1 MSLLECFPVNTVKY
15 CLLIKYSFHHPQ
27 VSSSCSS
34 VYVDGSE
41 ARGSSNATVLVKY
54 GTYSGKAKYIVWM
67 PEFPLEVSV
76 ADFRLSQIKGWKV
89 PEEINNKLRRRKRA
103 YGWTHHADDFSNGV
117 GSDRMTCRARYQQS
131 PVEVYARFLAMDQ
144 DSGRVSYLI
153 SRKTGL
159 RVTDL
164 VQPLLRVADPKIA
177 TLKGR
182 TLQGRTMGRT
192 DVQVLSPITGRV
204 IGAKEIRVGSDKVS
218 ISKLV
223 VRVVSGLQLNITP
236 DSSVEN
242 GYVAET
248 SVTRK
253 LTAQYQEGL
262 LDIDIEFS
270 DGTRTPL
277 RDISVDDYFLMVE
290 SLDIEVVA
298 FAPMLAS
305 HHPRV
310 IAVGEGNGDL
320 LRVTLLLSEECRLRR
335 NIPISKQSPKST
347 PGPLASS
354 LASVQVDFSSSSPD
368 SASRPDTVQNDGF
381 SNRAAVKGG
390 SSDLSDILIGIPLQQ
405 DDHKSRHEPNVQA
418 RQHKGGGG
426 VAAVGPPPGHHV
438 VRNHHGDTTPLE
450 IGMYVLLAAFCF
462 AIAVFMVSCVVY
474 AAKFRPITIEQV
486 QESEMGQVKSF
497 HGAAGGA
504 SGAGRRGRDSTT
516 NAHDWVWLGRSTLDQ
531 SNTESVDNNARGEE
545 SVKNVKKCPRGCQLV
560 LFIFSLDSRVR
571 ITSNPMP
578 LNYVDPED
586 ALTEVTS
593 FDNPNHI
600 PLPAVAGAPVD
611 TSTYNKRDRRSVRMM
626 LPR

>member
-1 MSLLECFPVNTVKY
+1 M
-15 CLLIKYSFHHPQ
+15 
-27 VSSSCSS
+27 
-34 VYVDGSE
+34 
-41 ARGSSNATVLVKY
+41 
-54 GTYSGKAKYIVWM
+54 AKYIVWM

-103 YGWTHHADDFSNGV
+103 YGWSHHTDDFSNGI

-182 TLQGRTMGRT
+182 TLQGRAMGRT

-270 DGTRTPL
+270 DGARTPL

-347 PGPLASS
+347 PGPLATS
-354 LASVQVDFSSSSPD
+354 LASVQVDFSSSSGNGNGVPD

-381 SNRAAVKGG
+381 SNRAAKGG

-405 DDHKSRHEPNVQA
+405 DDHKRHEPNVQA
-418 RQHKGGGG
+418 RQHKGG
-426 VAAVGPPPGHHV
+426 VVTAVGPPPGHHV
-438 VRNHHGDTTPLE
+438 VRNHHADTTPLE

-486 QESEMGQVKSF
+486 QESEMGQVKSY
-497 HGAAGGA
+497 HGA
-504 SGAGRRGRDSTT
+504 SGAAGRRGRDSTT

-531 SNTESVDNNARGEE
+531 SNAESVDNVRGK
-545 SVKNVKKCPRGCQLV
+545 SRIIVNSLCFSYVIVK
-560 LFIFSLDSRVR
+560 LF
-571 ITSNPMP
+571 
-578 LNYVDPED
+578 
-586 ALTEVTS
+586 
-593 FDNPNHI
+593 
-600 PLPAVAGAPVD
+600 
-611 TSTYNKRDRRSVRMM
+611 
-626 LPR
+626 

>member
-1 MSLLECFPVNTVKY
+1 M
-15 CLLIKYSFHHPQ
+15 
-27 VSSSCSS
+27 
-34 VYVDGSE
+34 DGSE

-54 GTYSGKAKYIVWM
+54 GTYAGKAKFIVWM

-117 GSDRMTCRARYQQS
+117 GSDRMSCRARYQQS
-131 PVEVYARFLAMDQ
+131 PVEVFARFLAMDQ

-182 TLQGRTMGRT
+182 TLQGRAMGRT

-218 ISKLV
+218 ISKLI

-270 DGTRTPL
+270 DGARTPL

-354 LASVQVDFSSSSPD
+354 LASVQVDFSSSTSDSPN
-368 SASRPDTVQNDGF
+368 RPDTVQNDGF
-381 SNRAAVKGG
+381 SNRAAKSGG
-390 SSDLSDILIGIPLQQ
+390 GGSDLSDILIGIPLQ
-405 DDHKSRHEPNVQA
+405 DDHKRSHEPNVQA
-418 RQHKGGGG
+418 RQHKGSGG
-426 VAAVGPPPGHHV
+426 VVTAVGPPPGHHLS
-438 VRNHHGDTTPLE
+438 RNHPDTTPLE

-486 QESEMGQVKSF
+486 QESELGQIKSF
-497 HGAAGGA
+497 HSSGGAAGKRA
-504 SGAGRRGRDSTT
+504 RDSTT
-516 NAHDWVWLGRSTLDQ
+516 NVHDWVWLGRSTLDK
-531 SNTESVDNNARGEE
+531 STTESVDNVRGGE
-545 SVKNVKKCPRGCQLV
+545 NY
-560 LFIFSLDSRVR
+560 LD
-571 ITSNPMP
+571 
-578 LNYVDPED
+578 
-586 ALTEVTS
+586 
-593 FDNPNHI
+593 
-600 PLPAVAGAPVD
+600 
-611 TSTYNKRDRRSVRMM
+611 
-626 LPR
+626 

>member
-1 MSLLECFPVNTVKY
+1 M
-15 CLLIKYSFHHPQ
+15 
-27 VSSSCSS
+27 
-34 VYVDGSE
+34 
-41 ARGSSNATVLVKY
+41 
-54 GTYSGKAKYIVWM
+54 AKYIVWM

-89 PEEINNKLRRRKRA
+89 PEEISNKLRRRKRA
-103 YGWTHHADDFSNGV
+103 YGWNHHPDDFSNGV
-117 GSDRMTCRARYQQS
+117 GSERMSCRARYQQS

-204 IGAKEIRVGSDKVS
+204 IGAKEVRVGSDKVS

-354 LASVQVDFSSSSPD
+354 LASVQVDFSSTSGGNGNGAD
-368 SASRPDTVQNDGF
+368 AANRPDTVQNDGYP
-381 SNRAAVKGG
+381 NRAAKSG

-405 DDHKSRHEPNVQA
+405 DDHKRAHEPSVQA
-418 RQHKGGGG
+418 RQHKGG
-426 VAAVGPPPGHHV
+426 VVTAVGPPPGHGGHG
-438 VRNHHGDTTPLE
+438 VRNHHADTTPLE

-486 QESEMGQVKSF
+486 QESELGQVKSG
-497 HGAAGGA
+497 HSGGMGA
-504 SGAGRRGRDSTT
+504 SGRRGRDSTT

-531 SNTESVDNNARGEE
+531 STTDGTQEH
-545 SVKNVKKCPRGCQLV
+545 PRGGEL
-560 LFIFSLDSRVR
+560 
-571 ITSNPMP
+571 
-578 LNYVDPED
+578 
-586 ALTEVTS
+586 
-593 FDNPNHI
+593 
-600 PLPAVAGAPVD
+600 
-611 TSTYNKRDRRSVRMM
+611 K
-626 LPR
+626 